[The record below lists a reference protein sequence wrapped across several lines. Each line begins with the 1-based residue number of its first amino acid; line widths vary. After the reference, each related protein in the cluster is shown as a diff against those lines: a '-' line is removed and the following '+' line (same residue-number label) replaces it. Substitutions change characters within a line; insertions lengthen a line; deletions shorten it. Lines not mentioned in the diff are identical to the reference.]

1 MAKQLRWSDL
11 RTGLLAAAVV
21 VSAATVILAFGRV
34 GTLHGKTFR
43 LYIATSAARGVIN
56 GTEVWLDGEKVGL
69 VRAVDFR
76 PPTVSAKERLVI
88 VTDLVESAQDHIR
101 RDSRVQVRS
110 GTTLIGDQ
118 VVNLSGGTARSPAV
132 TDGDTLIAIDQPD
145 YEHMTSEMAEAAKQF
160 PPILQ
165 NVKVLAAQL
174 RSTEGT
180 LGAFGLDHGNKPLA
194 RIERRTERLLA
205 QFDDST
211 GALGMFIN
219 SSPEL
224 EAKATHAI
232 AQLDSI
238 RALIASKDHS
248 LGRFRRDS
256 TLKGELQRIRAE
268 LVAVRQLADSTHGT
282 VGRVRG
288 DSALKVGVRR
298 NLAAIDSLFAD
309 MKKHPLRYIAF

>member
-11 RTGLLAAAVV
+11 RIGLLAAAVV

-43 LYIATSAARGVIN
+43 LYVATNSARGVIN

-69 VRAVDFR
+69 VRTVNFR

-88 VTDLVESAQDHIR
+88 VTDLLESAQDHIR
-101 RDSRVQVRS
+101 RNALVQIRS

-118 VVNLSGGTARSPAV
+118 VVNLSGGTAQSPPVRA
-132 TDGDTLIAIDQPD
+132 GDTLLAVEQPD
-145 YEHMTSEMAEAAKQF
+145 NEHMMSEMAAAAKQF

-174 RSTEGT
+174 QSTEGT
-180 LGAFGLDHGNKPLA
+180 LGAFGLDHGNAPLA
-194 RIERRTERLLA
+194 RIERRTERLLSE
-205 QFDDST
+205 FDDST

-219 SSPEL
+219 GSPEL
-224 EAKATHAI
+224 EAKATHAT

-238 RALIASKDHS
+238 RTLLASKNHS

-256 TLKGELQRIRAE
+256 TLKRDLQRIRAE
-268 LVAVRQLADSTHGT
+268 LVAVGQLANSPQGT
-282 VGRVRG
+282 VGRLRA
-288 DSALKVGVRR
+288 DSAITVGVRR
-298 NLAAIDSLFAD
+298 SLASIDSLFAD
-309 MKKHPLRYIAF
+309 MKKRPLRYIAF

>member
-1 MAKQLRWSDL
+1 MAKQLRWGDL
-11 RTGLLAAAVV
+11 RTGLLATAVV

-43 LYIATSAARGVIN
+43 LYIATSSARGVIN

-69 VRAVDFR
+69 VRTVDFR

-88 VTDLVESAQDHIR
+88 VADLLGSSQEHIR
-101 RDSRVQVRS
+101 QDTRVQVRS

-118 VVNLSGGTARSPAV
+118 VVNLSGGTAHSPAV
-132 TDGDTLIAIDQPD
+132 RDGDTLIAIDQPD
-145 YEHMTSEMAEAAKQF
+145 YEHMTSEMAAAAKQF

-174 RSTEGT
+174 QSTEGT
-180 LGAFGLDHGNKPLA
+180 LGAFGLEHGNAPLA
-194 RIERRTERLLA
+194 RIERRTSRLLA

-211 GALGMFIN
+211 GTLGMFIN
-219 SSPEL
+219 ASPEL

-238 RALIASKDHS
+238 RTLLASKNHS
-248 LGRFRRDS
+248 LGRFKRDS
-256 TLKGELQRIRAE
+256 TLKRDLERIRAE
-268 LVAVRQLADSTHGT
+268 LVAVGQLANSPQGT
-282 VGRVRG
+282 IGRLRT
-288 DSALKVGVRR
+288 DSAITIGIRQ
-298 NLAAIDSLFAD
+298 NLASIDSLFAD
-309 MKKHPLRYIAF
+309 MKKHPFRYIAF